1 MSAYTKRLNEEF
13 EHELHLRLVEERQLF
28 EGDLAGWTARQ
39 RGIEAA
45 LEGESWFKHSWKVV
59 FRTVPVRLLKL
70 LQDFQLKL
78 VWTDTMKKSRKRVSI

>member
-1 MSAYTKRLNEEF
+1 MSTFYHDLCCLQADRETDLLTQHARQMSAYTKRLNEEF

-45 LEGESWFKHSWKVV
+45 LEGES
-59 FRTVPVRLLKL
+59 
-70 LQDFQLKL
+70 
-78 VWTDTMKKSRKRVSI
+78 

>member
-45 LEGESWFKHSWKVV
+45 LEGESWFKHS
-59 FRTVPVRLLKL
+59 
-70 LQDFQLKL
+70 
-78 VWTDTMKKSRKRVSI
+78 